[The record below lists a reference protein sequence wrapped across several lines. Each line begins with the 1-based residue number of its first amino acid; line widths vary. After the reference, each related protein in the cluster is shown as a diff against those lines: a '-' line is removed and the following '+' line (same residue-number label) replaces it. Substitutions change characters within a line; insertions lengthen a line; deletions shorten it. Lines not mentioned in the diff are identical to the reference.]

1 MNYVIDNNYMKRKQN
16 FQTISWFWDLYT
28 RDRLNLDPPYQR
40 RSVWNEAF
48 KNDFIDTLL
57 LNYPVP
63 SIFLYE
69 DITPEGIA
77 TFHVVDGKQRLTA
90 IFEFVNNE
98 FSVSEQT
105 KISKYQGKYFKD
117 LDNEIK
123 KELWR
128 FQFSVEYLPTV
139 EESVVNAVFD
149 RINRNSAYLT
159 AQELRHAKFCG
170 AFITTAEKLA
180 GWLMNKL
187 PQGFPNITKRSH
199 QRMKEVEFVAQ
210 LLLLLEEGPR
220 GYSADELD
228 KVFSDRDQEWEQ
240 QDEIEEQFR
249 DITSMIEEVLKT
261 PAGEALTQSRIK
273 NQADFYSL
281 FGAINKLMES
291 NNKLPSF
298 RLLRKPLKE
307 FVELVDKEGNNKK
320 YDEINRYYKDTR
332 LSSNQTAPR
341 KRRIETLSKVLEGKL
356 KDTTA

>member
-1 MNYVIDNNYMKRKQN
+1 MKRKQN

-105 KISKYQGKYFKD
+105 KISKYRGKYFKD

-180 GWLMNKL
+180 DWLMNKL

-220 GYSADELD
+220 GYSVDELD
-228 KVFSDRDQEWEQ
+228 KAFSDRDQEWEQ

-249 DITSMIEEVLKT
+249 EITSTIEKLLKT
-261 PAGEALTQSRIK
+261 PAGEALTQSRLK

-281 FGAINKLMES
+281 FGALKKLIV
-291 NNKLPSF
+291 NNQLASVE
-298 RLLRKPLKE
+298 LLRKRLND
-307 FVELVDKEGNNKK
+307 FVELVDKEENRKN
-320 YDEINRYYKDTR
+320 YDEINTYYEDSR
-332 LSSNQTAPR
+332 LSHNQTVRR